1 MRIFGNSPQ
10 DIPLFMGLRPL
21 WEVPNRGLIQFA
33 FTVWIPMPKIASLLL
48 NLGHALDH
56 LFLLIFATAV
66 SAIATEFGVGRWEDM
81 MPYTVGA
88 FVMFGLGSIPAG
100 RLGDLWG
107 RRQMML
113 VFFFG
118 MGLSAMWVA
127 LTQTPLQ
134 MGIALTVLGVF
145 SAIYHPVGIPMLV
158 QKAERPGLTIG
169 VNGLAGNLGI
179 ALAALS
185 TGFLVAW
192 QGWRMA
198 FIVPGVVSILCGF
211 LFAWTAPNETSA
223 PAKKKS
229 TVVQLPKHLAWR
241 TFAVMVATS
250 TTTSLLFNITT
261 NGNTQLLAERLDGL
275 VNDPTRLGMLLAVIY
290 AVASLAQLVVGR
302 LLDWLPVK
310 PLFFAVLFLQIV
322 SFALASQTTGW
333 VWYVAAIGYMV
344 MVFAAIPF
352 SDTMVVRY
360 IDDAMR
366 SRVSGTR
373 IAISFGI
380 SSLAVYSLGPFV
392 KASGF
397 TQLMVAA
404 SCVAALGALIVL
416 FLPNEAQMKPSA
428 V

>member
-1 MRIFGNSPQ
+1 MFVRLP
-10 DIPLFMGLRPL
+10 PLTETL
-21 WEVPNRGLIQFA
+21 NRGLIQFA

-66 SAIATEFGVGRWEDM
+66 SAIATDFGVGRWEDM

-118 MGLSAMWVA
+118 MGLSAMGVA

-179 ALAALS
+179 AMAALS

-428 V
+428 L

>member
-1 MRIFGNSPQ
+1 
-10 DIPLFMGLRPL
+10 
-21 WEVPNRGLIQFA
+21 
-33 FTVWIPMPKIASLLL
+33 MPILPSILL
-48 NLGHALDH
+48 NVGHALDH

-66 SAIATEFGVGRWEDM
+66 SAIAQDFGVGRWEDM

-113 VFFFG
+113 VFYVG
-118 MGLSAMWVA
+118 MGLSAIAVGF
-127 LTQTPLQ
+127 TQTPLQ
-134 MGIALTVLGVF
+134 MAIALTILGTF

-158 QKAERPGLTIG
+158 QKSERPGLTIG

-179 ALAALS
+179 AMAALS

-192 QGWRMA
+192 QGWRVA
-198 FIVPGVVSILCGF
+198 FWVPGVVSIVCGV
-211 LFAWTAPNETSA
+211 LFAMSA
-223 PAKKKS
+223 PHETVAPSKKKS

-241 TFAVMVATS
+241 TFVVMVATS

-261 NGNTQLLAERLDGL
+261 NGNAQLLAERLDGL
-275 VNDPTRLGMLLAVIY
+275 VSDPSRLGVLLALIY

-310 PLFFAVLFLQIV
+310 PLFFSILFLQIV
-322 SFALASQTTGW
+322 CFAMASQSTGW
-333 VWYVAAIGYMV
+333 VWYVAAIAYMV
-344 MVFAAIPF
+344 MVFGAIPF

-380 SSLAVYSLGPFV
+380 SSLAVYLLGPFV

-397 TQLMVAA
+397 TQLMMFA
-404 SCVAALGALIVL
+404 SGVAALGAFIVL
-416 FLPNEAQMKPSA
+416 FLPNERQMNQSPP
-428 V
+428 

>member
-1 MRIFGNSPQ
+1 MRVFGNSLQ
-10 DIPLFMGLRPL
+10 DIPLFVGLPRL
-21 WEVPNRGLIQFA
+21 LEAPNRGLIQMT

-118 MGLSAMWVA
+118 MGLSAIAVA

-134 MGIALTVLGVF
+134 MAIALTVLGVF

-169 VNGLAGNLGI
+169 INGLAGNLGI
-179 ALAALS
+179 AMAALS

-192 QGWRMA
+192 QGWRTA
-198 FIVPGVVSILCGF
+198 FMVPAVVSVLCGL
-211 LFAWTAPNETSA
+211 LFAWTAPNEASA

-275 VNDPTRLGMLLAVIY
+275 VNDPTRLGMLLALIY
-290 AVASLAQLVVGR
+290 AVASLAQLIVGR

-310 PLFFAVLFLQIV
+310 PLFFGVLFLQIV

-392 KASGF
+392 KTSGF
-397 TQLMVAA
+397 TQLMVFA

-416 FLPNEAQMKPSA
+416 FLPSEAQMKSSA

>member
-1 MRIFGNSPQ
+1 
-10 DIPLFMGLRPL
+10 
-21 WEVPNRGLIQFA
+21 
-33 FTVWIPMPKIASLLL
+33 MPKIASLLL

-118 MGLSAMWVA
+118 MGLSAMGVA

-179 ALAALS
+179 AMAALS

-428 V
+428 L

>member
-1 MRIFGNSPQ
+1 MGILGNSPQ
-10 DIPLFMGLRPL
+10 DIPLFVRLPPL
-21 WEVPNRGLIQFA
+21 LKLPNRGLIQFA
-33 FTVWIPMPKIASLLL
+33 FTVWILMPQIASLLL

-56 LFLLIFATAV
+56 LFLLIFAAAV

-118 MGLSAMWVA
+118 MGLSAMGVA

-179 ALAALS
+179 AMAALS

-198 FIVPGVVSILCGF
+198 FIVPAVVSILCGI
-211 LFAWTAPNETSA
+211 LFAWSAPNETSA

-275 VNDPTRLGMLLAVIY
+275 VNDPTRLGMLLAMIY

-310 PLFFAVLFLQIV
+310 PLFFGVLFLQIV

>member
-1 MRIFGNSPQ
+1 
-10 DIPLFMGLRPL
+10 
-21 WEVPNRGLIQFA
+21 
-33 FTVWIPMPKIASLLL
+33 MPILPSILL
-48 NLGHALDH
+48 NVGHALDH

-66 SAIATEFGVGRWEDM
+66 SAIAQDFGVGRWEDM

-113 VFFFG
+113 VFYFG
-118 MGLSAMWVA
+118 MGLSAIAVGF
-127 LTQTPLQ
+127 TQTPLQ
-134 MGIALTVLGVF
+134 MAIALTVLGIF

-158 QKAERPGLTIG
+158 QKSERPGLTIG

-179 ALAALS
+179 AMAALS

-192 QGWRMA
+192 QGWRVA
-198 FIVPGVVSILCGF
+198 FWVPGVVSIVCGV
-211 LFAWTAPNETSA
+211 LFAMSA
-223 PAKKKS
+223 PHETVAPSKKKS

-241 TFAVMVATS
+241 TFVVMVATS

-261 NGNTQLLAERLDGL
+261 NGNAQLLAERLDGL
-275 VNDPTRLGMLLAVIY
+275 VSDPSRLGVLLALIY

-310 PLFFAVLFLQIV
+310 PLFFSILFLQIV
-322 SFALASQTTGW
+322 CFAMASQSTGW
-333 VWYVAAIGYMV
+333 VWYVAAIAYMV
-344 MVFAAIPF
+344 MVFGAIPF

-380 SSLAVYSLGPFV
+380 SSLAVYLLGPFV

-397 TQLMVAA
+397 TQLMMVA
-404 SCVAALGALIVL
+404 SGVAALGAFIVL
-416 FLPNEAQMKPSA
+416 YLPNERQMNQSA
-428 V
+428 T

>member
-1 MRIFGNSPQ
+1 MP
-10 DIPLFMGLRPL
+10 
-21 WEVPNRGLIQFA
+21 QFA
-33 FTVWIPMPKIASLLL
+33 FLLL
-48 NLGHALDH
+48 NIGHALDH

-66 SAIATEFGVGRWEDM
+66 GAIAADFGVGRWEDM
-81 MPYTVGA
+81 MPFTVGA

-100 RLGDLWG
+100 RLGDQWG

-118 MGLSAMWVA
+118 MGLSSIAVA
-127 LTQTPLQ
+127 LTQTPWQ
-134 MGIALTVLGVF
+134 MAIALTILGIF

-158 QKAERPGLTIG
+158 QKAVRPGLTIG

-179 ALAALS
+179 AMAALS
-185 TGFLVAW
+185 TGFLVEW
-192 QGWRMA
+192 QGWRVA
-198 FIVPGVVSILCGF
+198 FIVPGVVSIACGVF
-211 LFAWTAPNETSA
+211 FAWTAPTEESS
-223 PAKKKS
+223 PAKKKT

-241 TFAVMVATS
+241 TFVVMVATS

-261 NGNTQLLAERLDGL
+261 NGNAQLLAERLDGL
-275 VNDPTRLGMLLAVIY
+275 VSDPSRLGVLLAMIY

-310 PLFFAVLFLQIV
+310 PLFFSVLFLQII
-322 SFALASQTTGW
+322 SFALASQSNGW

-360 IDDAMR
+360 IDDTMR

-380 SSLAVYSLGPFV
+380 SSLAVYLLGPFV
-392 KASGF
+392 KAAGF
-397 TQLMVAA
+397 TQLMVLA
-404 SCVAALGALIVL
+404 SCVAAVGAMIVL
-416 FLPNEAQMKPSA
+416 FLPGESEMNSGAS
-428 V
+428 

>member
-1 MRIFGNSPQ
+1 MPA
-10 DIPLFMGLRPL
+10 IP
-21 WEVPNRGLIQFA
+21 
-33 FTVWIPMPKIASLLL
+33 SLLL

-66 SAIATEFGVGRWEDM
+66 STIALEFGVGRWEDM

-88 FVMFGLGSIPAG
+88 FLMFGLGSIPAG

-118 MGLSAMWVA
+118 MGLSAIGVA
-127 LTQTPLQ
+127 FTQTPLQ
-134 MGIALTVLGVF
+134 MGMALTVLGIF

-158 QKAERPGLTIG
+158 QKSERPGFTIG

-192 QGWRMA
+192 QGWRVA
-198 FIVPGVVSILCGF
+198 FVVPGLVSLACGVV
-211 LFAWTAPNETSA
+211 FAITAPHESGA
-223 PAKKKS
+223 PAKKKAGS
-229 TVVQLPKHLAWR
+229 VQLPKHLAWR
-241 TFAVMVATS
+241 TFIVMVATA

-261 NGNTQLLAERLDGL
+261 NGNAQLLAERLDGL
-275 VNDPTRLGMLLAVIY
+275 VNDPSRLGLLLAAIY

-310 PLFFAVLFLQIV
+310 PLFFSILFLQILA
-322 SFALASQTTGW
+322 FGIASQTTGW
-333 VWYVAAIGYMV
+333 IWYVAAIFYMV
-344 MVFAAIPF
+344 MVFGSIPF

-380 SSLAVYSLGPFV
+380 SSMAVYLLGPVV
-392 KASGF
+392 KVAGF
-397 TQLMVAA
+397 TQLMMGLSV
-404 SCVAALGALIVL
+404 VAALGALIVL
-416 FLPNEAQMKPSA
+416 FLPNESQMNAHLK
-428 V
+428 

>member
-1 MRIFGNSPQ
+1 MPQ
-10 DIPLFMGLRPL
+10 L
-21 WEVPNRGLIQFA
+21 
-33 FTVWIPMPKIASLLL
+33 ASLLL
-48 NLGHALDH
+48 NIGHALDH

-66 SAIATEFGVGRWEDM
+66 GAIAADFGVGRWEDM
-81 MPYTVGA
+81 MPFTVGA

-100 RLGDLWG
+100 RLGDHWG

-118 MGLSAMWVA
+118 MGLSSIAVA
-127 LTQTPLQ
+127 LTQTPWQ
-134 MGIALTVLGVF
+134 MAIALTILGVF

-158 QKAERPGLTIG
+158 QKAVRPGLTIG

-179 ALAALS
+179 AMAALS
-185 TGFLVAW
+185 TGFLVEW
-192 QGWRMA
+192 QGWRVA
-198 FIVPGVVSILCGF
+198 FIVPGFVSIVCGV
-211 LFAWTAPNETSA
+211 LFARTAPTEESS
-223 PAKKKS
+223 PAKKKT

-241 TFAVMVATS
+241 TFVVMVATS

-261 NGNTQLLAERLDGL
+261 NGNAQLLAERLDGL
-275 VNDPTRLGMLLAVIY
+275 VSDPSRLGVLLAMIY

-310 PLFFAVLFLQIV
+310 PLFFSVLFLQII
-322 SFALASQTTGW
+322 SFALASQSNGW

-360 IDDAMR
+360 IDDTMR

-380 SSLAVYSLGPFV
+380 SSLAVYLLGPFV
-392 KASGF
+392 KAAGF
-397 TQLMVAA
+397 TQLMVLA
-404 SCVAALGALIVL
+404 SCVAAVGAMIVL
-416 FLPNEAQMKPSA
+416 FLPGESEMNPGAS
-428 V
+428 

>member
-1 MRIFGNSPQ
+1 
-10 DIPLFMGLRPL
+10 
-21 WEVPNRGLIQFA
+21 
-33 FTVWIPMPKIASLLL
+33 MPILPSLLL
-48 NLGHALDH
+48 NVGHALDH

-66 SAIATEFGVGRWEDM
+66 GAIAQDFGVGRWEDM

-113 VFFFG
+113 VFYFG
-118 MGLSAMWVA
+118 MGISAIGVA
-127 LTQTPLQ
+127 FTQTPLQ
-134 MGIALTVLGVF
+134 MAIALTVLGIF

-158 QKAERPGLTIG
+158 QKSVRPGFTIG
-169 VNGLAGNLGI
+169 VNGLVGNLGI
-179 ALAALS
+179 AMAALS

-192 QGWRMA
+192 QGWRVA
-198 FIVPGVVSILCGF
+198 FWVPGLISIVCGV
-211 LFAWTAPNETSA
+211 LFAMSAPNETVA
-223 PAKKKS
+223 PSKKKT

-261 NGNTQLLAERLDGL
+261 NGNAQLLAERLDGL
-275 VNDPTRLGMLLAVIY
+275 VSDPTRLGVLLALIY

-310 PLFFAVLFLQIV
+310 PLFFSILFLQIV
-322 SFALASQTTGW
+322 CFAMASQSTGW
-333 VWYVAAIGYMV
+333 VWYVAAIAYMV
-344 MVFAAIPF
+344 MVFGAIPF

-380 SSLAVYSLGPFV
+380 SSLAVYLLGPFV

-397 TQLMVAA
+397 TQLMMVA
-404 SCVAALGALIVL
+404 SGVAALGAFIVL
-416 FLPNEAQMKPSA
+416 FLPNERQMNQSA
-428 V
+428 T

>member
-1 MRIFGNSPQ
+1 MTFFP
-10 DIPLFMGLRPL
+10 
-21 WEVPNRGLIQFA
+21 
-33 FTVWIPMPKIASLLL
+33 SLLL

-66 SAIATEFGVGRWEDM
+66 SAIAQDFGVAGWEDM

-88 FVMFGLGSIPAG
+88 FMMFGFASIPAG

-107 RRQMML
+107 RRQMMV

-118 MGLSAMWVA
+118 MGFSAIGVSF
-127 LTQTPLQ
+127 TQTPLQ
-134 MGIALTVLGVF
+134 MGIALTVLGIF

-158 QKAERPGLTIG
+158 QKAVRPGLTIG

-185 TGFLVAW
+185 TGFLVTW

-198 FIVPGVVSILCGF
+198 FVVPGLVSIACGF
-211 LFAWTAPNETSA
+211 AFAWAAPQESSA

-229 TVVQLPKHLAWR
+229 NSVQLPKHLAWR
-241 TFAVMVATS
+241 TFAVMVATA
-250 TTTSLLFNITT
+250 TTTSILFNITT
-261 NGNTQLLAERLDGL
+261 NGNAQLLAERLDGL
-275 VNDPTRLGMLLAVIY
+275 VNDPSSLGMLLAAIY

-302 LLDWLPVK
+302 LLDWFPVK
-310 PLFFAVLFLQIV
+310 PLFFGVLLLQIV
-322 SFALASQTTGW
+322 AFGVASQTSGW
-333 VWYVAAIGYMV
+333 IWYVAAIAYMV
-344 MVFAAIPF
+344 MVFGAIPF

-373 IAISFGI
+373 IAISFGF
-380 SSLAVYSLGPFV
+380 SSIAIYLLGPVV
-392 KASGF
+392 KVAGF
-397 TQLMVAA
+397 TQLMIALSV
-404 SCVAALGALIVL
+404 VAALGAIIVL
-416 FLPNEAQMKPSA
+416 FLPNEAQMNAHLKSSSGNHL
-428 V
+428 